1 MKINR
6 FTALASIS
14 LLVMGGMGA
23 IATRSFAQGTTPPAA
38 TQTVEDPS
46 SGPDTDT
53 IHEQV
58 GQQIEDGQP
67 DDIEAPGE
75 QDTGAQD
82 PSYAGSVAVDQAQ
95 TEGMNE
101 ADEAA
106 ALQDKATISSA
117 DAESAALV
125 ANPGSTV
132 IKTELDN
139 ENGSLVYSVE
149 LSNGMDVKID
159 AGDGSILFTDSGA
172 DSEG

>member
-75 QDTGAQD
+75 QDAGAQD
-82 PSYAGSVAVDQAQ
+82 PSYAGSVAMDQAQ

-106 ALQDKATISSA
+106 ALA
-117 DAESAALV
+117 

-159 AGDGSILFTDSGA
+159 AGDGSILFTDS
-172 DSEG
+172 EG